1 MNMEE
6 FRKKLMEYNEPLSI
20 GINTSLGKYV
30 DTIKLVM
37 EEFTVKKNI
46 YLIYISATIP
56 SNSISNIL
64 EIYGIG
70 ENRVFYVDCIS
81 HLMMNI
87 SELKKNAVYV
97 ESPTMLENI
106 MLKTQ
111 YILKKNVKD
120 IAVVVIDSINSLA
133 IHNDMKILSEF
144 LHLFVTLLRSRNSY
158 LITLSIREQS
168 NQEIN
173 SIINFVSDE
182 FLEVD

>member
-1 MNMEE
+1 
-6 FRKKLMEYNEPLSI
+6 
-20 GINTSLGKYV
+20 
-30 DTIKLVM
+30 
-37 EEFTVKKNI
+37 
-46 YLIYISATIP
+46 
-56 SNSISNIL
+56 
-64 EIYGIG
+64 
-70 ENRVFYVDCIS
+70 
-81 HLMMNI
+81 MMNI